1 MNKLIALFLA
11 TAAISQAALAP
22 ANYGTLTVGYR
33 EKDIT
38 FGRVSSRQGAY
49 VANAEFT
56 WESFRAAAV
65 MQNNVSLKDSGL
77 YQADLV
83 GGYSFFST
91 LANIEV
97 GTKYVTKFKADPKDR
112 MNHWRPFVAVG
123 NSWLAVTATAD
134 LEAQT
139 TNIEG
144 KVSKTLPLFLGIKST
159 TALSAG
165 YTDVNDALPRSLKEV
180 KYTNAYYGGSFD
192 VTWKIATA
200 GIYVLRDGIKNEWS
214 AGWRAGTT
222 IRF

>member
-91 LANIEV
+91 LANVEV

>member
-1 MNKLIALFLA
+1 
-11 TAAISQAALAP
+11 
-22 ANYGTLTVGYR
+22 
-33 EKDIT
+33 
-38 FGRVSSRQGAY
+38 

-56 WESFRAAAV
+56 WQSFRAAAV

-91 LANIEV
+91 FANIEL
-97 GTKYVTKFKADPKDR
+97 GTKYVTKFEADPKDR
-112 MNHWRPFVAVG
+112 MNHWRPFIAVG
-123 NSWLAVTATAD
+123 NSWMAVTATAD

-144 KVSKTLPLFLGIKST
+144 KVSKTVPLFFGIKST

-165 YTDVNDALPRSLKEV
+165 YTDVNDALPRTLKEI

-200 GIYVLRDGIKNEWS
+200 GIYVLRDGIQKEWT

>member
-56 WESFRAAAV
+56 WQSFRAAAV

-83 GGYSFFST
+83 GVYSFFST
-91 LANIEV
+91 FANIEL
-97 GTKYVTKFKADPKDR
+97 GTKYVTKFEADPKDR
-112 MNHWRPFVAVG
+112 MNHWRPFIAVG
-123 NSWLAVTATAD
+123 NSWMAVTATAD

-165 YTDVNDALPRSLKEV
+165 YTDVNDALPRTLKEI

-200 GIYVLRDGIKNEWS
+200 GIYVLRDGIQKEWT

>member
-22 ANYGTLTVGYR
+22 ANNGTLTVGYR

-49 VANAEFT
+49 VADAAFK
-56 WESFRAAAV
+56 WESFRMNAV

-77 YQADLV
+77 YQADII

-112 MNHWRPFVAVG
+112 MNHWRPFVTVG

-144 KVSKTLPLFLGIKST
+144 KVSKTLPLFLGITGT

-165 YTDVNDALPRSLKEV
+165 YTDVNDALPRTLKEV

-192 VTWKIATA
+192 ITWKIATA